1 MFNIFI
7 TIFSVVVLC
16 LQSAYA
22 ETEHNFRKHLD
33 CFKAIKGEHLYVP
46 DRYASGYFQN
56 PDIVVLP
63 HSSSPQA
70 WLIVTESSIYHHI
83 FETKEESMITFLN
96 SDGKAY
102 TKGDHFELS
111 LTNGKRIFFSFNFK
125 QRGLN
130 GNMQP
135 ALALSSSLIKKNR
148 NFVCELPS
156 CTKLMLN
163 HQVTNANIQFIINA
177 IGDRIQTVYRRFSKF
192 NYQKVPPDDSIAALN
207 KCIGIDDNLDSIIE
221 QEKAKF

>member
-33 CFKAIKGEHLYVP
+33 CFKAIKGKHLYEP
-46 DRYASGYFQN
+46 DRYASGYLQN

-83 FETKEESMITFLN
+83 FETKEKSMITFLD
-96 SDGKAY
+96 SDSKAY
-102 TKGDHFELS
+102 TNGDRFELS
-111 LTNGKRIFFSFNFK
+111 LTNGKRILFYFNFK
-125 QRGLN
+125 QRVLN

-135 ALALSSSLIKKNR
+135 ALAPSLIKKNR

-163 HQVTNANIQFIINA
+163 HQVTNANIRFIINA
-177 IGDRIQTVYRRFSKF
+177 LRDRIQTAYRRFSEY
-192 NYQKVPPDDSIAALN
+192 NYQNAPPDDSIAALN